1 MTQATPPGWYPDPGQ
16 KSDGPATE
24 RWWDGEAWTDRVRP
38 AGQGAAWVP
47 PGQPPAG
54 GAAYPAYP
62 AYPTPPARRRG
73 VRAGIAVAVAVAV
86 LAGLGT
92 GVYVLTRPGEDRA
105 SATQDGRGP
114 GREDPFGGPGG
125 GGGSPDAPDSAPPT
139 VDSGSV
145 TDRVS
150 GISLPVPDG
159 WHGESMAVGA
169 QVTADDSYDCPG
181 DTSKTCVK
189 GGAYSA
195 PALVLGT
202 RGETAEEI
210 AKADIEEN
218 AEESYGSA
226 YGGIGSHE
234 ELASEAVTVA
244 GQKGWRVRWKAV
256 TGKGSDGYVE
266 SLAFPSPSAPQRIVV
281 VRVGV
286 DVDQGQA
293 VFDDIAKGIRAASGG
308 GDGQDI

>member
-38 AGQGAAWVP
+38 AGQAAAWVP
-47 PGQPPAG
+47 PGG
-54 GAAYPAYP
+54 AYPAYP
-62 AYPTPPARRRG
+62 AFPARPEPPARRRG
-73 VRAGIAVAVAVAV
+73 PRTGVAVAVTVAV

-92 GVYVLTRPGEDRA
+92 GVYVLAGPGGDRTA
-105 SATQDGRGP
+105 ATQDGRGP

-125 GGGSPDAPDSAPPT
+125 GGGSPDAPDPAPPA
-139 VDSGSV
+139 VGGGSV
-145 TDRVS
+145 TDRVN

-159 WHGESMAVGA
+159 WRGESVAVGA
-169 QVTADDSYDCPG
+169 QVMADESYDCPG

-202 RGETAEEI
+202 PGGTPEEI
-210 AKADIEEN
+210 AKADIEKN

-234 ELASEAVTVA
+234 ELASGAVTVA

-256 TGKGSDGYVE
+256 TEKGSDGYVE
-266 SLAFPSPSAPQRIVV
+266 SLVFPSPGAPERIVV

-286 DVDQGQA
+286 DVDQGQGI
-293 VFDDIAKGIRAASGG
+293 FDDIADGIRAASGRG
-308 GDGQDI
+308 PGQDV